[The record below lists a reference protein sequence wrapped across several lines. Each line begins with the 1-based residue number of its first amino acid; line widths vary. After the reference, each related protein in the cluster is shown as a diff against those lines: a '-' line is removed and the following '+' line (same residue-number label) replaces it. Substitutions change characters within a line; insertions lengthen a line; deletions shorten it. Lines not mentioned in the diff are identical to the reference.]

1 MAVYDSRNDR
11 ILSQAI
17 DETDYVQDGKVYKK
31 MPTSIVM
38 VGSSSDL
45 DLLTDYNP
53 GTFAYTANLEHVWI
67 MGVDCSWNEIQ
78 S

>member
-31 MPTSIVM
+31 MPTSIVL
-38 VGSSSDL
+38 VSSSSDL
-45 DLLTDYNP
+45 DLLTDYTP
-53 GTFAYTANLEHVWI
+53 GSMAYTADLSSVWI
-67 MGVDCSWNEIQ
+67 LGVDGVWTEVES
-78 S
+78 